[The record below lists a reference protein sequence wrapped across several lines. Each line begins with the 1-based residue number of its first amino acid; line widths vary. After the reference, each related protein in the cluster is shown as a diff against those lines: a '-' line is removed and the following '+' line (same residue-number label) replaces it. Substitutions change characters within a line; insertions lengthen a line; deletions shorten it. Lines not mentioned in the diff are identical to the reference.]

1 MEGQPSN
8 LKAEN
13 MAIRLPNESVEE
25 KLRGDSVAN
34 RITELVEERI
44 RGNSTRT
51 EFDAAEEKI
60 VRGGAR
66 PNSDKIKLYSSLA
79 PTLFAVK
86 PGSVMTTLKFDR
98 GPGHLMPIQVD
109 RKYSC

>member
-60 VRGGAR
+60 VRGGSR
-66 PNSDKIKLYSSLA
+66 DRIRIKLNSTVYYRPCSELELA
-79 PTLFAVK
+79 RLV
-86 PGSVMTTLKFDR
+86 GTTARRF
-98 GPGHLMPIQVD
+98 
-109 RKYSC
+109 